1 MQNQRTGYSSNY
13 GNRGKSHDQEQEPDY
28 TIKNPINEKWIT
40 EEADSQLVG
49 YAERA
54 GKEMVSAKLTNSQ
67 IRRIYGEIKRIQMG
81 TYEKNK
87 SSFFLL
93 KPKVAYAYGQ
103 SNNRGMKIF
112 KDIFDKASSYVR
124 DDKSYDNFCNFMEAI
139 LAYHKANGG
148 NNE

>member
-1 MQNQRTGYSSNY
+1 MQMLKSSY
-13 GNRGKSHDQEQEPDY
+13 GSKGKSFSPDHEIDY

-49 YAERA
+49 YTERA

-93 KPKVAYAYGQ
+93 KPKVAYAYGRIDK

-148 NNE
+148 K